1 MRRTARMRI
10 HGRRGH
16 AGARLGTRIAV
27 ASVVMLTLGAAG
39 WSGTAAAQTSADT
52 VVRVHLDGVVDPLV
66 ADYLDGAIGRA
77 ASAGDQAVLLE
88 IDTPG
93 GLVSSMRQI
102 TQSILNADIPVI
114 GYVAPQGARAASAG
128 AYVLMSTPVAAM
140 APGTNV
146 GAATPVGLNGAI
158 GSEKAVND
166 AAASM
171 TSLAE
176 QRGRNAQLAASFVT
190 DAVSISA
197 QQALDEN
204 IIDLIAGNE
213 TELLNGVDGTQVTLA
228 NGTSVTLATAGATVV
243 DESMGGFTGFLH
255 SLLDP
260 NLAFL
265 FFWLGLALIVLELLV
280 PGHIFSGTVGTILL
294 ILAFVSFG
302 LLPVRL
308 LGLLLL
314 VGAVV
319 AFIAEAA
326 KPGLGVWG
334 VLGLI
339 FLVLGGW
346 FLYDRAGGGGVSPW
360 VILPVAAGIAL
371 FFGVAITKVRAMRDL
386 PPLPLGSES
395 VIGREG
401 VALSSGLNPKGVVR
415 VDAEEWHAVSSAGRI
430 PGGARVRVTR
440 LDGLVLTVE
449 PVESEHAP
457 ASAPPMPDLGGG
469 NAP

>member
-1 MRRTARMRI
+1 MRASTHHRARTRPRSRAALAVI
-10 HGRRGH
+10 ALLALCALGWVGT
-16 AGARLGTRIAV
+16 AGAQ
-27 ASVVMLTLGAAG
+27 AAP
-39 WSGTAAAQTSADT
+39 ADT
-52 VVRVHLDGVVDPLV
+52 VVRLHLTGVVDPLV
-66 ADYLDGAIGRA
+66 ADYLEGAIDRA

-93 GLVSSMRQI
+93 GLESSMRQI
-102 TQSILNADIPVI
+102 TQAILNAGIPVI

-128 AYVLMSTPVAAM
+128 SFVLMSTPVAAM

-158 GSEKAVND
+158 GSDKAVND

-176 QRGRNAQLAASFVT
+176 QRGRNAEVAATFVT
-190 DAVSISA
+190 DAVSLSA
-197 QQALDEN
+197 QQALDDGV
-204 IIDLIAGNE
+204 IDLIAASE
-213 TELLNGVDGTQVTLA
+213 SQLLDAVDGTQVTLA
-228 NGTSVTLATAGATVV
+228 DGTTVTLATAGATVS
-243 DESMGGFTGFLH
+243 DESMGGFFGFLH
-255 SLLDP
+255 GLLDP

-265 FFWLGLALIVLELLV
+265 FFWVGLALIVLELLV
-280 PGHIFSGTVGTILL
+280 PGHIFSGTLGTIML

-308 LGLLLL
+308 LGIALL

-319 AFIAEAA
+319 CFAAEAA
-326 KPGLGVWG
+326 QPGLGIWG
-334 VLGLI
+334 ALGLL

-346 FLYDRAGGGGVSPW
+346 FLYDRSGGGGVSPW
-360 VILPVAAGIAL
+360 VILPVAAGVAV
-371 FFGVAITKVRAMRDL
+371 FFGIVVAKVRAMRDL
-386 PPLPLGSES
+386 PPLPLGPES

-401 VALSSGLNPKGVVR
+401 VALSGGLNPKGVVR

-457 ASAPPMPDLGGG
+457 AAAPPMPGVEGG